1 MFLNCSK
8 LKSIPTF
15 ASDVTMSGTS
25 SRRRYCFQ
33 MFQGC
38 IGINRLDGSLFE
50 ETTELKANCFEDM
63 FANCTGLKSVSAGF
77 LPSMKLAA
85 HCYRGMFQNTAIT
98 SAPDLLAE
106 KLYSNCYRYMF
117 NACKSLEYIKC
128 YSTTNVTNDSYT
140 QNWLQNAKSTGTFH
154 YRDGT
159 TWYRDNQ
166 HGIPNGWTPV
176 ADPVQ

>member
-1 MFLNCSK
+1 MEMFSGCTHLKSAPDLLATVLEDKCYLRMFLNCSK

-38 IGINRLDGSLFE
+38 IGINRL
-50 ETTELKANCFEDM
+50 
-63 FANCTGLKSVSAGF
+63 
-77 LPSMKLAA
+77 AA

-98 SAPDLLAE
+98 SAPDLLAGE
-106 KLYSNCYRYMF
+106 LYSNCYRFMF

-128 YSTTNVTNDSYT
+128 YSTTDVKNDSYT

-166 HGIPNGWTPV
+166 HGIPNGWNPV